1 MTSDLG
7 HWEYP
12 NEIDPDQWFG
22 FIYRI
27 VHKSTGKNYI
37 GKKQFH
43 SYTRKKIKGRKNRK
57 RIVKESKWR
66 EYTGSSKALNTDIEE
81 FGMDQFIFT
90 IESLHETRGSL
101 FYAEVVKQVTENV
114 LRETLDNGD
123 RMYYNGHIGSTKFLP
138 PMETINESKHKI
150 NHQGK
155 H

>member
-1 MTSDLG
+1 MIADTG

-12 NEIDPDQWFG
+12 NEFDYDEWFG

-27 VHKSTGKNYI
+27 IHTQTGREYL

-57 RIVKESKWR
+57 KIIKESNWKK
-66 EYTGSSKALNTDIEE
+66 YTGSSKQLNNDIEE
-81 FGMDQFIFT
+81 FGKDQFKFI

-101 FYAEVVKQVTENV
+101 FYAEVEKQVKENV

-123 RMYYNGHIGSTKFLP
+123 RRYYNGHIGSVKFLP
-138 PMETINESKHKI
+138 PMETLNESHHRI
-150 NHQGK
+150 NK
-155 H
+155 